1 MMSSICT
8 LIALGDSHGNIANF
22 RKVVDYIVQEE
33 SQQSVLVHS
42 GDIFSEDGHDHEA
55 VAEINRLSTHFINS
69 FITRGN
75 HDPLDVFNEEFEN
88 LPLIN
93 QICDNVKIIVIDSN
107 RHYVR
112 QLDFIKS
119 EIEKDEN
126 SKFVILLHHHLVP
139 CSSET
144 SYETFWNRS
153 LSSVLR
159 ETDLV
164 IHGHAHVFAKYK
176 LSSGT
181 QVLCAS
187 LANNK
192 RYICLR
198 ENQCNCR
205 YSSDLEYL
213 RISLIDNEWI
223 YERVIVQGF

>member
-1 MMSSICT
+1 MTICT
-8 LIALGDSHGNIANF
+8 LIALGDSHGNISNF
-22 RKVVDYIVQEE
+22 RRVVDHIIREE
-33 SQQSVLVHS
+33 NQQSILIHS

-55 VAEINRLSTHFINS
+55 IFEMSRLSEHFISS

-75 HDPLDVFNEEFEN
+75 HDELSMFEEEFEHI
-88 LPLIN
+88 PLIS

-112 QLDFIKS
+112 QLEFIKN
-119 EIEKDEN
+119 EIENDKD
-126 SKFVILLHHHLVP
+126 SKFVVLLHHHLIP

-144 SYETFWNRS
+144 TYETFWNRG

-164 IHGHAHVFAKYK
+164 IHGHSHVFAQYK

-213 RISLIDNEWI
+213 RINLVENQWQ
-223 YERVIVQGF
+223 YERIIVPES